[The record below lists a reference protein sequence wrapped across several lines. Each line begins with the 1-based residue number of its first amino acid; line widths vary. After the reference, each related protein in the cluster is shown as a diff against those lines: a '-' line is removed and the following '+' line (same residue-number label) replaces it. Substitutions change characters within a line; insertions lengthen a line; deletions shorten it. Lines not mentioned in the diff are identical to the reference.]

1 MHTAVKIAPQYST
14 SEHPVIH
21 VLDASRSVT
30 VVSSLLG
37 NEKTEYAEEVYIT
50 VLLILHYANLNY
62 LCILLVLA
70 LLRSNS
76 MRQLKYM
83 LIWSLCSSD
92 S

>member
-37 NEKTEYAEEVYIT
+37 NEKTEYAEEVCANVRLMYTLLSIMRIHAYAYLQFALQST
-50 VLLILHYANLNY
+50 YSSSLSKCVLLRLYF
-62 LCILLVLA
+62 
-70 LLRSNS
+70 
-76 MRQLKYM
+76 Q
-83 LIWSLCSSD
+83 
-92 S
+92 